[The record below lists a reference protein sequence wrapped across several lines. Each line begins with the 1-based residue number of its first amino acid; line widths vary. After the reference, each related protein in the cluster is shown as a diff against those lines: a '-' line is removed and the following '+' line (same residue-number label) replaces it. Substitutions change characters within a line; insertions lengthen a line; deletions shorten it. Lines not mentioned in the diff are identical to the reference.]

1 MNINILLFLDQQY
14 DQKLINTEQS
24 FDDKNNANIPIQ
36 PKSKLSYSLIDKQG
50 IIQIIVYLYLY
61 YDFLHYIFEL

>member
-1 MNINILLFLDQQY
+1 MNINISLFLDLQY